1 MAREIFE
8 ETGGNAAQPVPSNYP
23 DLGAGTF
30 YAMAHTDS
38 PVSDK
43 VVATLNAEHVSER
56 LARLEQSLIQLER
69 INSATLHLMQ
79 KMLQAH
85 NPSETSTE
93 NVPI

>member
-1 MAREIFE
+1 MAA
-8 ETGGNAAQPVPSNYP
+8 GGKKLAELKMTLEQKQSLFAQ
-23 DLGAGTF
+23 
-30 YAMAHTDS
+30 
-38 PVSDK
+38 
-43 VVATLNAEHVSER
+43 NAE
-56 LARLEQSLIQLER
+56 SLIQLER